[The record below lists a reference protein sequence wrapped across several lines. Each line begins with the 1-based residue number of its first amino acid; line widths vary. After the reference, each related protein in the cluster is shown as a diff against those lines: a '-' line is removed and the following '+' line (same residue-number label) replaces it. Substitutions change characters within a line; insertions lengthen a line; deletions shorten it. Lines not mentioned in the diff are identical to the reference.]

1 MSDVGEREL
10 LAIIFTDAVDSTART
25 ASDEDYSL
33 RILLADLDYM
43 RNEAAVRGGTVLK
56 NTGDGLLISFKSAVD
71 AVECAISIQSGFVDR
86 SENSSF
92 LHKIGVHIGDVIK
105 KDGDI
110 YGNGVNTAS
119 RLVAQ
124 CPPGGICLSSTLYE
138 LVKQK
143 SQIGELCLENFQ
155 LKNIEPPIKA
165 YRLGNFSKIKT
176 STNQEATPKK
186 NQKPKSFNKNKIIK
200 TLIFGLITLCF
211 GFIYFYKKNNDHF
224 LSSGKIDK
232 ILGIKDG
239 DIVGV
244 WRYFNGATVVLTEEG
259 MIMASWENGGKVFGN
274 YKKIEDD
281 IYRFEFENDQG
292 GTWYDILKRD
302 ERGNYLEGKNHMGV
316 KVSATKIS
324 NIIDEKTKKLF
335 EFNLNGTWFNNGPN
349 DASRTYI
356 RQNGDEV
363 AWYSESSSEKPLYA
377 HVLFGQIKGN
387 RIFAKYYD
395 IPKGE
400 WKNLGEIKMKIV
412 NSNEINFYE
421 ATGGWRVPGSIVK
434 ITKEIK

>member
-1 MSDVGEREL
+1 MSEVGEREL

-33 RILLADLDYM
+33 RILLADLDYI
-43 RNEAAVRGGTVLK
+43 RNEAAVRGGSVLK

-71 AVECAISIQSGFVDR
+71 AVECAISVQNGFADR
-86 SENSSF
+86 CENSSF
-92 LHKIGVHIGDVIK
+92 QHKVGVHIGDVIK

-143 SQIGELCLENFQ
+143 SQIGELCLEDFQ

-165 YRLGNFSKIKT
+165 YRLKNLSKIKT
-176 STNQEATPKK
+176 SINKEKKPSEVQRQNGFKK
-186 NQKPKSFNKNKIIK
+186 NKTIKIF
-200 TLIFGLITLCF
+200 IFAIIFLSI
-211 GFIYFYKKNNDHF
+211 GFVYFYEKDNNHSM
-224 LSSGKIDK
+224 SSKEIDK
-232 ILGIKDG
+232 ILGIKNG
-239 DIVGV
+239 GIVGV
-244 WRYFNGATVVLTEEG
+244 WRYFNGAIVVITDDG
-259 MIMASWENGGKVFGN
+259 TIMAAWENGGKVFGN
-274 YKKIEDD
+274 YKKMKDN
-281 IYRFEFENDQG
+281 IYKFEFENDQG
-292 GTWYDILKRD
+292 GTWYDLLKND
-302 ERGNYLEGKNHMGV
+302 EKGNYLEGKSQLGA

-324 NIIDEKTKKLF
+324 NTIDGKIKKLF
-335 EFNLNGTWFNNGPN
+335 EFNLNGAWSNQGTN
-349 DASRTYI
+349 DPSRIYI
-356 RQNGDEV
+356 RQIGDEV
-363 AWYSESSSEKPLYA
+363 AWYSESSTEKPLYA

-400 WKNLGEIKMKIV
+400 WKNSGEIKMKII

-421 ATGGWRVPGSIVK
+421 ATGGWRVPGGILK
-434 ITKEIK
+434 LTDDQK